1 MENKRL
7 TLLKLIVNSDEEGVN
22 KIYSSIYENKKI
34 PFSRDNFIEAAGD
47 AFVEMVSKNEKMIL
61 LMDVCADYSAK
72 ISHRLFKEE
81 K

>member
-7 TLLKLIVNSDEEGVN
+7 TLLRLIINSDEEGVDR
-22 KIYSSIYENKKI
+22 IYSSIYKDKKI
-34 PFSRDNFIEAAGD
+34 PFSRDNFIEAVGD
-47 AFVEMVSKNEKMIL
+47 AFIEMVSENEKMIL

-72 ISHRLFKEE
+72 ITHRLFKEE